1 MASVFLF
8 SLALAAL
15 SPDTPDLPWQDLALS
30 IEKDHSTSSD
40 TVTLCRVRV
49 VNRGSRTWPGKA
61 VRFEAVAIEGGVAM
75 ARERGRFGL
84 SLAPHDTLETLI
96 AFHGLY
102 DRFEVRPVSKDSGGT
117 GSKGRRAGKG
127 KSSRKGRKASRSRL
141 P

>member
-1 MASVFLF
+1 MVSIFIL
-8 SLALAAL
+8 SLALGAAF
-15 SPDTPDLPWQDLALS
+15 PDAAELPWQELALS

-49 VNRGSRTWPGKA
+49 VNRGSHTWPGRA
-61 VRFEAVAIEGGVAM
+61 VRFEAVAIQGGVAM

-102 DRFEVRPVSKDSGGT
+102 DRFEVRPVSKDSGGA
-117 GSKGRRAGKG
+117 GSKGRRSAAGKSA
-127 KSSRKGRKASRSRL
+127 KKGRKAARVH
-141 P
+141 